1 MRLAVSA
8 SFPLSIAILSCA
20 PAAQT
25 SPAPAPAQ
33 TAVAAPAPP
42 PPPATSGATTTPT
55 LTPEQTAA
63 RNDSLQKDRMM
74 HVNRIREQIKGKE
87 ELPAE
92 DVFQNI
98 KRMNKTPAGRLL
110 NIMAGGYSNSLGVS
124 CSHCHVTSDFAKED
138 KPQKQVTREMS
149 EMVAFIND
157 SLLKKIDGIQSQ
169 TPGVNCGTCHNDRA
183 RPGFGP
189 RGPQRAGTD

>member
-1 MRLAVSA
+1 MKSGLLVVPMLVVALSSA
-8 SFPLSIAILSCA
+8 G
-20 PAAQT
+20 AQN
-25 SPAPAPAQ
+25 PG
-33 TAVAAPAPP
+33 PP
-42 PPPATSGATTTPT
+42 TPS
-55 LTPEQTAA
+55 PEQVAA
-63 RNDSLQKDRMM
+63 RNDSLQKDRQM
-74 HVNRIREQIKGKE
+74 HVDRIREQIKGKE

-98 KRMNKTPAGRLL
+98 KILNKMPAGRLL

-138 KPQKQVTREMS
+138 KPQKQVTRD
-149 EMVAFIND
+149 MVQMAAFIND

-169 TPGVNCGTCHNDRA
+169 NPGINCGTCHNGRA

-189 RGPQRAGTD
+189 RGPQKSGQ